1 MSEHHWTQDHI
12 EAFVVGGLTADE
24 SDRLERHARDCSEC
38 AAELANTR
46 RLDRGL
52 GGLFA
57 EVRADPGLED
67 RAVGSTRAAKRR
79 VIMLSG
85 FLPRLAVA
93 AGVLLVLASIGA
105 LAGSLMDSGRLR
117 LPGES
122 FARSSS
128 AEGLESSEAYAELAT
143 EKLRETLGKTQL
155 SIKDYDGDIKKGLPA
170 SGPRSS
176 GHGNTDAER
185 QVAGDRNGRAVNEPA
200 MAAQKQYAGFRA
212 VDDFSGRNYVGGLTP
227 GGGAISGGIG
237 GGYGGGGGGGKPG
250 TSALGTNL
258 TLGFQPN
265 MPPPTALP
273 ARPQTTA
280 GTSAVVNGTVANGGL
295 VVAPASPEAPSNGP
309 GGPNVFYAMTTP
321 PTSATKGEGKGDVG
335 FRPDEHRPGVPSLQT
350 DERSRS
356 LAEDDSKVQ
365 QKFGEEK
372 DKNKVGRKEIAGN
385 NVAKQDP
392 VAKPDVADP
401 AKAPEAAST
410 KRVVIRSGQMEF
422 EVDSFDGATATLT
435 KLVAGIPGAF
445 VATVNSDKLANGKV
459 RGSITVRVPPEHLD
473 SLVLDLRRDLAKGG
487 ELKGMKIGAQD
498 VTKQYTDTESRL
510 RAARTMEQ
518 RLLQIIKEGKG
529 EIKQLLQVEK
539 ELGEWRTKIEEFEG
553 EIRYYSN
560 LAALATLTVV
570 LTEKEIR
577 AAAAITENERV
588 QAGVEVEDV
597 DKAYQQVM
605 EVVVAAK
612 GRVTK
617 SEVKQLG
624 AGQLN
629 AALQFAVPPE
639 SGGPVRDRL
648 RQLGRLARLEID
660 RVQNVTGETT
670 PDVKV
675 KRGDTI
681 FLVQLYNLANIQPRE
696 TVTLQIAAADVR
708 AAFQALRDAGSKA
721 SVRVRAAQLNEQDTE
736 NVTAEYDVEVRRP
749 EEGVLSGAVNA
760 AGETMSRQIT
770 RAPEGDQFTDS
781 KIAYRVSLIPVAR
794 LNPRETV
801 GMQIAAADVRA
812 AFQAL
817 RDAGAKA
824 SARVRTAQLNEQ
836 DAENVTAQYAFEVR
850 RADEAA
856 IQAALGSAGETVS
869 RQVTRAPEAAGFTA
883 SKVLYSVAI
892 IPADRLP
899 PRETVTMTLVVPDV
913 DQAAANFGTQ
923 VGEAKGRQVNAQ
935 STRDRTGKVTSSLT
949 YEVPLASAGLAER
962 FKSAGTLREYQSV
975 RNPQAPAG
983 KLAIARFDVTLVSG
997 EQILAADEG
1006 LWPQIRNGLSYSAK
1020 TLLVSVTWLIF
1031 GLCVVLP
1038 WLLVMYGIYRLV
1050 RRAGRPQPIVATQTT
1065 QS

>member
-1 MSEHHWTQDHI
+1 MSDHLWTQDHI
-12 EAFVVGGLTADE
+12 EAFVVGGLTAE
-24 SDRLERHARDCSEC
+24 EAGRLERHAREC
-38 AAELANTR
+38 PECTADLAAVR
-46 RLDRGL
+46 QLDRGM

-67 RAVGSTRAAKRR
+67 RAVRSTRSAKRSR
-79 VIMLSG
+79 IMFTG
-85 FLPRLAVA
+85 FLPRVAIA
-93 AGVLLVLASIGA
+93 AGVLVVLGSIGA
-105 LAGSLMDSGRLR
+105 LAGSLIDNGRLR

-122 FARSSS
+122 FARSSRAMAQMRS
-128 AEGLESSEAYAELAT
+128 DDAYAELG
-143 EKLRETLGKTQL
+143 EVREALGKKMT
-155 SIKDYDGDIKKGLPA
+155 SINGEDGDYSKIAPA
-170 SGPRSS
+170 SGPRATVD
-176 GHGNTDAER
+176 GNADAER
-185 QVAGDRNGRAVNEPA
+185 QVAGDRNGGDRGRPDLTQRATSRIHANT
-200 MAAQKQYAGFRA
+200 GL
-212 VDDFSGRNYVGGLTP
+212 GRTD
-227 GGGAISGGIG
+227 ISGGF
-237 GGYGGGGGGGKPG
+237 GGGGGKPV
-250 TSALGTNL
+250 TYSLGTNL
-258 TLGFQPN
+258 SLGWQTN
-265 MPPPTALP
+265 TP
-273 ARPQTTA
+273 APAAIPAQPQTSA
-280 GTSAVVNGTVANGGL
+280 GTTAVMGGSTVANGGL
-295 VVAPASPEAPSNGP
+295 IVTPTSPDAPRGGP
-309 GGPNVFYAMTTP
+309 GGPNYYVPAVPGGGAPGLPPAATQPATTEFAFRNGTP
-321 PTSATKGEGKGDVG
+321 ANAYGEGKSGGAG
-335 FRPDEHRPGVPSLQT
+335 FRPDEHRPAVPALQT
-350 DERSRS
+350 EGRR
-356 LAEDDSKVQ
+356 LAEVGQVVRDKEG
-365 QKFGEEK
+365 KEK
-372 DKNKVGRKEIAGN
+372 DG
-385 NVAKQDP
+385 
-392 VAKPDVADP
+392 KPEPADP
-401 AKAPEAAST
+401 AKVPADAPKASEQAPT

-459 RGSITVRVPPEHLD
+459 RGSITVRVAPEHLD

-498 VTKQYTDTESRL
+498 VTKQYTDLESRL

-624 AGQLN
+624 AGQYN
-629 AALQFAVPPE
+629 ATLQFAVPPE

-675 KRGDTI
+675 KRGDAI
-681 FLVQLYNLANIQPRE
+681 FLVQIYNLANIQPRE
-696 TVTLQIAAADVR
+696 TVTLQIAATDVR

-721 SVRVRAAQLNEQDTE
+721 SVRVRTAQLNEQDAE
-736 NVTAEYDVEVRRP
+736 NVTAEYDIEVRRP

-760 AGETMSRQIT
+760 AGETVSRQIT

-781 KIAYRVSLIPVAR
+781 KIAYHVALIPVAR

-801 GMQIAAADVRA
+801 GMQIAATDVRA

-824 SARVRTAQLNEQ
+824 AARVRSAQLNEQ
-836 DAENVTAQYAFEVR
+836 DAENVTAQFAFEVR

-869 RQVTRAPEAAGFTA
+869 RQVTRAAEAAGYTA

-892 IPADRLP
+892 MPADRLP

-923 VGEAKGRQVNAQ
+923 VADAKGRQVNAQ

-949 YEVPLASAGLAER
+949 YDVPLTSAGLAER
-962 FKSAGTLREYQSV
+962 FKTAGTLREYQSA

-983 KLAIARFDVTLVSG
+983 KLATARFDVTLVSG

-1038 WLLVMYGIYRLV
+1038 WLLVIYGVYRLV
-1050 RRAGRPQPIVATQTT
+1050 RRVGRPQPIVATQTS

>member
-1 MSEHHWTQDHI
+1 MSDHLWTQDHI
-12 EAFVVGGLTADE
+12 EAFVVGGLTAGEADQ
-24 SDRLERHARDCSEC
+24 LERHVRECPEC
-38 AAELANTR
+38 AADLATAR

-52 GGLFA
+52 GSLFA

-67 RAVGSTRAAKRR
+67 RAVRSTRAAKRR
-79 VIMLSG
+79 TINFG
-85 FLPRLAVA
+85 GYLPRLAIA
-93 AGVLLVLASIGA
+93 AGVLLVLASVGA
-105 LAGSLMDSGRLR
+105 LAGALMKGGRLP
-117 LPGES
+117 LPGEYS
-122 FARSSS
+122 PMAL
-128 AEGLESSEAYAELAT
+128 ATLDSSESMRNGSRIFREASESELARLGDRWKKANDDKEEVEEIRKST
-143 EKLRETLGKTQL
+143 GATSRILSADGAAQHAKAAAESQKLAVRGFSDFNGTLNQ
-155 SIKDYDGDIKKGLPA
+155 PA
-170 SGPRSS
+170 MPQQPSS
-176 GHGNTDAER
+176 G
-185 QVAGDRNGRAVNEPA
+185 
-200 MAAQKQYAGFRA
+200 
-212 VDDFSGRNYVGGLTP
+212 
-227 GGGAISGGIG
+227 ISGGING
-237 GGYGGGGGGGKPG
+237 GGAGNLSWGYGNGTVPAPTGIPAPPATTSLGSSLALSGNNKHGTVITNGGTIPGQQLYYATTPLSAEAPRQAGGGGLGATPTFRFNTTSSDPSGVSKATEVAFLPG
-250 TSALGTNL
+250 
-258 TLGFQPN
+258 
-265 MPPPTALP
+265 
-273 ARPQTTA
+273 
-280 GTSAVVNGTVANGGL
+280 
-295 VVAPASPEAPSNGP
+295 
-309 GGPNVFYAMTTP
+309 
-321 PTSATKGEGKGDVG
+321 
-335 FRPDEHRPGVPSLQT
+335 EHRPAVPALT
-350 DERSRS
+350 TTEELGRR
-356 LAEDDSKVQ
+356 
-365 QKFGEEK
+365 GEEK
-372 DKNKVGRKEIAGN
+372 TKEQEKKDADDKAGRPEA
-385 NVAKQDP
+385 AKTEL
-392 VAKPDVADP
+392 ADP
-401 AKAPEAAST
+401 AKVAEPAPT
-410 KRVVIRSGQMEF
+410 KRVILRSGQMEF

-435 KLVAGIPGAF
+435 KLVAAIPGAF

-473 SLVLDLRRDLAKGG
+473 SLVLDLRRELAKGG

-498 VTKQYTDTESRL
+498 VTKQYTDLESRL

-577 AAAAITENERV
+577 AAAAVTENERV

-605 EVVVAAK
+605 ELVVAAK

-624 AGQLN
+624 AGQFN
-629 AALQFAVPPE
+629 AALEFAVPPE

-660 RVQNVTGETT
+660 RVQKAAGEVVLDGQ
-670 PDVKV
+670 PKPPV

-696 TVTLQIAAADVR
+696 TVALQIAAADVR
-708 AAFQALRDAGSKA
+708 AAFQSLRDAGAKA
-721 SVRVRAAQLNEQDTE
+721 NARVRTAQLNEQDAE

-749 EEGVLSGAVNA
+749 DEGVLSGAVNA
-760 AGETMSRQIT
+760 AGETVSRQIT

-781 KIAYRVSLIPVAR
+781 KVAYRVSLIPVAR

-801 GMQIAAADVRA
+801 GMQLAAPDVRA

-817 RDAGAKA
+817 RDAAAKA

-836 DAENVTAQYAFEVR
+836 DAENVTAQFAFEVR
-850 RADEAA
+850 RADDAA
-856 IQAALGSAGETVS
+856 MQAALNAAGETVS
-869 RQVTRAPEAAGFTA
+869 RQVTRAPEANGFTA

-892 IPADRLP
+892 MPADRLP
-899 PRETVTMTLVVPDV
+899 PRETVTMTLTVPDV
-913 DQAAANFGTQ
+913 DQAAANFATQ
-923 VGEAKGRQVNAQ
+923 VAGANGQQVNAE
-935 STRDRTGKVTSSLT
+935 STRDRTGKVTSKLT
-949 YEVPLASAGLAER
+949 YEVPLAAAGLAER
-962 FKSAGTLREYQSV
+962 FKSAGTLKEYQSS

-983 KLAIARFDVTLVSG
+983 KLATARFDVTLVSG

-1038 WLLVMYGIYRLV
+1038 WVLVVYGVYRLV
-1050 RRAGRPQPIVATQTT
+1050 RRVGRSQPIVATQTT